1 MLNSGTK
8 KDDAGEVLKSISIAL
23 DKGGNVSATE
33 RGAWK
38 QLGLDPVAVTAA
50 MHDPDKQNAQG
61 AVLSVLAALNAK
73 PAEQRAMLAQT
84 LFADSGNAVQLLSQ
98 NLGDVN
104 EAFSQVKD
112 KDQYATSKVGDQS
125 SVRQS
130 ALALS
135 NTPQGQWNA
144 QSARSERLAIASA
157 NAVSPSPQALSV
169 AGASI
174 DSMSEFA
181 EEHPTTSA
189 VIITVGTALK
199 KIFDVILDAAV
210 DEGKTGC
217 ANGYPAARPPPP
229 DLSSTADS
237 ATQLPTDPPVTEI
250 ASLAPATAREVEIG
264 EQSLLL
270 NTPRLGPS
278 SVAMGT
284 ISQVVP
290 ASDGDPGAAMSERLV
305 VIASDTLSAP
315 GQVSKDLASAQASN
329 QHVTFAPS
337 VQVYCSDPGSS
348 ENIGLLVTQHLQSQ
362 FDNQFT
368 PLMSSNPLG
377 TRRDAALTDGVA

>member
-1 MLNSGTK
+1 M
-8 KDDAGEVLKSISIAL
+8 
-23 DKGGNVSATE
+23 SATE

-210 DEGKTGC
+210 DEGKDRLRKRIPGG
-217 ANGYPAARPPPP
+217 A
-229 DLSSTADS
+229 S
-237 ATQLPTDPPVTEI
+237 ATPGPFVYRRFCNA
-250 ASLAPATAREVEIG
+250 ASNGSAG
-264 EQSLLL
+264 
-270 NTPRLGPS
+270 
-278 SVAMGT
+278 
-284 ISQVVP
+284 
-290 ASDGDPGAAMSERLV
+290 DGDRQSGARDRQGSGNRRAIIIAQYTPPGAIERCHG
-305 VIASDTLSAP
+305 DDFP
-315 GQVSKDLASAQASN
+315 G
-329 QHVTFAPS
+329 
-337 VQVYCSDPGSS
+337 CSSLGRGPGSGH
-348 ENIGLLVTQHLQSQ
+348 E
-362 FDNQFT
+362 
-368 PLMSSNPLG
+368 
-377 TRRDAALTDGVA
+377 